1 MTTDRERKERKES
14 LKELFLLLHNCAAEY
29 QSQDIAKIHYSH
41 LARAAGEI
49 NALLYENEAL
59 RKRNEVLCR
68 KLWKATEILEGVP

>member
-49 NALLYENEAL
+49 NALLY
-59 RKRNEVLCR
+59 
-68 KLWKATEILEGVP
+68 ATWCCAESYGKQLKFWRASHDHDH